1 MLVLTRQIDEE
12 IIIDGRIVVKVLAI
26 HGNQVRLG
34 IEAPREVEVYRRE
47 IYDQIA
53 QATKEATTARPEV
66 LREVLSAREKSREKK
81 STSEQ
86 QEKEAKAEDSGE

>member
-53 QATKEATTARPEV
+53 QATREAAAARPDMLRGV
-66 LREVLSAREKSREKK
+66 LRAQAKSHEPDDA
-81 STSEQ
+81 SQ
-86 QEKEAKAEDSGE
+86 QKAQP